1 MALPPCRL
9 PLPASLLA
17 AFLIAPCPAQ
27 NPSQLYPAG
36 LLVGMPPAEV
46 TISTLSTGP
55 NSEVM
60 LRIPGEAYRGL
71 GHYVAPGRHRIHGAI
86 VHLFDGTV
94 ADGELFD
101 VHLYL
106 EAGSSNL
113 PTIQGPQLPGA
124 TAVASVRDVTTP
136 QGIEVH
142 AIEVRF
148 DPPADVPVGSDLFV
162 SVHKRTPG
170 LRMRVIGGTS
180 TPGISTSFLDACG
193 AGLSAGEAFAFAHEP
208 AVGALFALGSGLVGW
223 QPLIELLVDGPSGV
237 AVSRRNAN
245 TPPTASMYSG
255 LHPDSAL
262 PSNQPGRRDQPGYVF
277 LANGGV
283 PVGSPVVLLGSAMPF
298 AGGPWLV
305 LSPGD
310 AALHLAPFGLVTLA
324 AGAVAP
330 NGQSELYWWVPQS
343 PAIRGIDLRTQAFAF
358 DLGTGTAAAGAAVRQ
373 RF

>member
-1 MALPPCRL
+1 MAPTPSQLL
-9 PLPASLLA
+9 LPASLFA
-17 AFLIAPCPAQ
+17 AFLTTQAFAQ
-27 NPSQLYPAG
+27 TPGTLHPAG

-60 LRIPGEAYRGL
+60 LRVPGDAYRGL
-71 GHYVAPGRHRIHGAI
+71 GRYVAPGRHRIHGAI
-86 VHLFDGTV
+86 LHLFDGTV

-106 EAGSSNL
+106 EAGTSNL
-113 PTIQGPQLPGA
+113 PTILGPQLPGT
-124 TAVASVRDVTTP
+124 TAIASVRDVTTP

-142 AIEVRF
+142 AVEVRF

-162 SVHKRTPG
+162 SVHRRTPG
-170 LRMRVIGGTS
+170 LRLRVVGGTS

-193 AGLSAGEAFAFAHEP
+193 AGLAAGEAFAFAHEP
-208 AVGALFALGSGLVGW
+208 GVILALGSGLVGW

-237 AVSRRNAN
+237 AVSRRHAN
-245 TPPTASMYSG
+245 SPPTASMYSG
-255 LHPDSAL
+255 LHPDSAF

-277 LANGGV
+277 LANGAL
-283 PVGSPVVLLGSAMPF
+283 PLGSPVLLLGSAQPF
-298 AGGPWLV
+298 ASGPWIV

-330 NGQSELYWWVPQS
+330 NDRADLYWWVPQS
-343 PAIRGIDLRTQAFAF
+343 AAIRGIDLRTQAFGF
-358 DLGTGTAAAGAAVRQ
+358 DLTNGSVAAGAAVRQ